1 MSIPFVF
8 PTFFNGENILGRI
21 ELRIQSKSLKQK
33 DIEVKVYKITS
44 KLGRTVKTKSFLSMN
59 SDMGPSDEITQEK
72 ILLEINFQYMKILY
86 EPYKDLFVLENII
99 LK

>member
-1 MSIPFVF
+1 MFSD
-8 PTFFNGENILGRI
+8 FFNGENFLG
-21 ELRIQSKSLKQK
+21 RIQSKSLKQK
-33 DIEVKVYKITS
+33 DIKVKVYRIISKHGITA
-44 KLGRTVKTKSFLSMN
+44 KTKSFLSMN

>member
-1 MSIPFVF
+1 
-8 PTFFNGENILGRI
+8 
-21 ELRIQSKSLKQK
+21 
-33 DIEVKVYKITS
+33 
-44 KLGRTVKTKSFLSMN
+44 MN